1 MRSSLRTLD
10 LSRNQLK
17 RLPDN
22 FGELDQLVFLDIH
35 QNKVRKQ
42 KMKQITLYRYT
53 IEIKRFIFSFY
64 ALSS

>member
-53 IEIKRFIFSFY
+53 IENKRFIFSFY